1 MRRTKSV
8 FLCTL
13 LATLAFMP
21 VKDNIIFAKEKAG
34 VTIDVV
40 EEKNNLFNEEII
52 WEPGNLE
59 ESSIK
64 ISNNLSEDIVIK
76 TLNFHDEKLLDY
88 VNSSYIDEGDERY
101 KYFLEN
107 AFITVKDSNDMIF
120 QGILEEVFSE
130 GNIKLKDGINV
141 ESNNSKLIDLEVK
154 ISNDLDN
161 RGQGIQNAFSLSI
174 QYEYEDEI
182 NNGSG
187 NLPNTGGFSNN
198 NFMVFG
204 VLALGIGA
212 SILKLPQKKEEI

>member
-107 AFITVKDSNDMIF
+107 ALITVKDSSDMIF
-120 QGILEEVFSE
+120 QGTLEEVFSE

-187 NLPNTGGFSNN
+187 NLPNTGGFSNTY
-198 NFMVFG
+198 FMVFG

>member
-64 ISNNLSEDIVIK
+64 ISNNL
-76 TLNFHDEKLLDY
+76 
-88 VNSSYIDEGDERY
+88 R
-101 KYFLEN
+101 
-107 AFITVKDSNDMIF
+107 
-120 QGILEEVFSE
+120 
-130 GNIKLKDGINV
+130 
-141 ESNNSKLIDLEVK
+141 
-154 ISNDLDN
+154 
-161 RGQGIQNAFSLSI
+161 
-174 QYEYEDEI
+174 
-182 NNGSG
+182 
-187 NLPNTGGFSNN
+187 
-198 NFMVFG
+198 
-204 VLALGIGA
+204 
-212 SILKLPQKKEEI
+212 

>member
-52 WEPGNLE
+52 WEPRNLE

-88 VNSSYIDEGDERY
+88 VNSSYIDEVDERY

-107 AFITVKDSNDMIF
+107 AFITVKDSSDIIF
-120 QGILEEVFSE
+120 EGTLEEVFSE

-161 RGQGIQNAFSLSI
+161 RGQGIQNVFNLSV

>member
-1 MRRTKSV
+1 MRKTKSV
-8 FLCTL
+8 FLCAL

-21 VKDNIIFAKEKAG
+21 VKDNIMFSKEKAG
-34 VTIDVV
+34 VTVDVV
-40 EEKNNLFNEEII
+40 EEKNNLFNEKII

-64 ISNNLSEDIVIK
+64 ISNNLSKDIVIK
-76 TLNFHDEKLLDY
+76 TLNVHDEKLLDY
-88 VNSSYIDEGDERY
+88 VNSSYVDEGDERY
-101 KYFLEN
+101 KYFFKN
-107 AFITVKDSNDMIF
+107 SPIIVKDSDDIIF
-120 QGILEEVFSE
+120 KGTLEEVFSE

-141 ESNNSKLIDLEVK
+141 DANNNKLIDLEIN
-154 ISNDLDN
+154 ISTDLEN
-161 RGQGIQNAFSLSI
+161 RGQGIQNVFNLSV
-174 QYEYEDEI
+174 QYEYEDES

>member
-8 FLCTL
+8 FLCAL

-21 VKDNIIFAKEKAG
+21 AKDNTVFAKEKVG
-34 VTIDVV
+34 VTVDVV

-52 WEPGNLE
+52 WEPGSLE

-64 ISNNLSEDIVIK
+64 ISNNLSKDIVIK

-107 AFITVKDSNDMIF
+107 ASIIVKDSDDIIF
-120 QGILEEVFSE
+120 EGTLKDVFSG

-141 ESNNSKLIDLEVK
+141 EANNSKLIDLEIN

-161 RGQGIQNAFSLSI
+161 RGQGIQNVFNLSV
-174 QYEYEDEI
+174 QYEYEDES

-198 NFMVFG
+198 NFMIFG

>member
-1 MRRTKSV
+1 M
-8 FLCTL
+8 
-13 LATLAFMP
+13 
-21 VKDNIIFAKEKAG
+21 
-34 VTIDVV
+34 
-40 EEKNNLFNEEII
+40 
-52 WEPGNLE
+52 
-59 ESSIK
+59 
-64 ISNNLSEDIVIK
+64 
-76 TLNFHDEKLLDY
+76 
-88 VNSSYIDEGDERY
+88 
-101 KYFLEN
+101 EN
-107 AFITVKDSNDMIF
+107 AFITVKDSSDLIF
-120 QGILEEVFSE
+120 QGTLEEVFSE